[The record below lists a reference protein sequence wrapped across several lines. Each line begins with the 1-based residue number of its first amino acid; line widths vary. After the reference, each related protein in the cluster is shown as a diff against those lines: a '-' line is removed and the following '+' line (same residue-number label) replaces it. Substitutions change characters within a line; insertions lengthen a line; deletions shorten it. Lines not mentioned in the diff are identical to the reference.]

1 MPITMNE
8 EKKGEFVFEFKRKM
22 FHYILG
28 TVIAYAVYFL
38 YPTYKNL
45 LLAPL
50 IIAIVIMWIIPCI
63 PAERRWISNHLL
75 YHFEREKDKKEFPFK
90 GAIYFGLGII
100 PPIVLLPPDAFGAPR
115 LACAVIAILAGGDAF
130 STLVGKFYGRFRI
143 GHKSIEGFFAFI
155 IFSYMMAT
163 VTRFADLKT
172 ALALSVAGAIIEFI
186 TTIDDNL
193 AIPWGL
199 TIVILLIH
207 EIAPNLLFTVW

>member
-1 MPITMNE
+1 MKL
-8 EKKGEFVFEFKRKM
+8 EKREEFVFEFKRKM
-22 FHYILG
+22 FHYVLG

-45 LLAPL
+45 VLAPL
-50 IIAIVIMWIIPCI
+50 IIAIAILWIIPCI
-63 PAERRWISNHLL
+63 PSERRWISNHLL

-100 PPIVLLPPDAFGAPR
+100 PPIVLLPSDAFGTPR

-143 GHKSIEGFFAFI
+143 GHKSIEGFIAFI
-155 IFSYMMAT
+155 IFSDMMANF
-163 VTRFADLKT
+163 VVDPKT
-172 ALALSVAGAIIEFI
+172 ALALSVAGAIIEFVN
-186 TTIDDNL
+186 TIDDNL

-199 TIVILLIH
+199 TVVILLIH

>member
-1 MPITMNE
+1 MKQ
-8 EKKGEFVFEFKRKM
+8 EKRKEFVFEFKRKM
-22 FHYILG
+22 FHFVLG

-38 YPTYKNL
+38 YPAYKNL

-50 IIAIVIMWIIPCI
+50 ILAIIIMWMIPSI

-75 YHFEREKDKKEFPFK
+75 HHFEREKDKKEFPFK

-100 PPIVLLPPDAFGAPR
+100 PPIVLLPLDASGAPR
-115 LACAVIAILAGGDAF
+115 LACAVIAVLAGGDAF
-130 STLVGKFYGRFRI
+130 ATLVGKFYGKYRI
-143 GHKSIEGFFAFI
+143 RHKSVEGFFAFV

-163 VTRFADLKT
+163 LFVDLKT
-172 ALALSVAGAIIEFI
+172 SLALAVAGGIIEFMN
-186 TTIDDNL
+186 TIDDNL

-207 EIAPNLLFTVW
+207 EIAPNLLFTAW

>member
-1 MPITMNE
+1 MKQ
-8 EKKGEFVFEFKRKM
+8 EKKEEFVFEFKRKM
-22 FHYILG
+22 FHYVLG
-28 TVIAYAVYFL
+28 TVIAYAIYFL
-38 YPTYKNL
+38 YPAYRNL

-50 IIAIVIMWIIPCI
+50 IIAVIIMWMIPCI
-63 PAERRWISNHLL
+63 PSERRWISNHLL
-75 YHFEREKDKKEFPFK
+75 NHFEREKDKKEFPFK

-100 PPIVLLPPDAFGAPR
+100 PPIVLLPLNSAGEPQ
-115 LACAVIAILAGGDAF
+115 LACAVIVILAGGDAF
-130 STLVGKFYGRFRI
+130 STLVGKFYGRYRI

-163 VTRFADLKT
+163 LFVDLKT

-186 TTIDDNL
+186 NTIDDNL

-207 EIAPNLLFTVW
+207 AIMPNLLFTVW